1 MTDYIDLM
9 REIASQKLLGT
20 NLTGVS
26 PATGIY
32 RQV

>member
-1 MTDYIDLM
+1 MTDCVDLV
-9 REIASQKLLGT
+9 REIARHKLLGT